1 MASYGAGMGTES
13 WGEGIEARPIAKG
26 DAAAWADLLAAAE
39 KVDDTGEHYDADDLD
54 EELDDPKLNA
64 PTDTFAL
71 WSGERMAGYAVVRSN
86 PSSVDVERVW
96 AEGTVHPDLR
106 RRGLGARLLDWTGT
120 RGQALH
126 DERRPDL
133 PGELHISVAD
143 GNDGQRTMIESAGFE
158 PVRYFFEMKLE
169 LDGRPDA
176 GDVVPESLRLLP
188 FDRAYD
194 EATRVAHNEAF
205 RDHWGTSPRDE
216 EMWRT
221 WFTGA
226 RAFRAQYSR
235 LLLDGDGEVAAYV
248 LGYEFAADT
257 EATGVRELYIG
268 QVGTRRPY
276 RGRGAANAL
285 LASTLAAAAAG
296 GFGTASLGVD
306 AANPTG
312 ALSLYERLGFTV
324 TRRRTSYVRLL
335 D

>member
-1 MASYGAGMGTES
+1 MASYGAGMGTKS
-13 WGEGIEARPIAKG
+13 WAEGIEARPIAKG

-71 WSGERMAGYAVVRSN
+71 WSGERMAGYAV
-86 PSSVDVERVW
+86 
-96 AEGTVHPDLR
+96 
-106 RRGLGARLLDWTGT
+106 GARLLDWTGT

-285 LASTLAAAAAG
+285 LASTLAAAAAD